1 MRKRSEM
8 TDQEARKLPLSK
20 QASKA
25 LKAYG
30 AKVSQPGY
38 PPTDLLTWALQ
49 NNQVEET
56 FKGTIAMMLQHLEV
70 LTGMDDA
77 KVAAYLFGEE
87 MDLDVGSEPD
97 DVMDVLLEML
107 NLRMSESVEGYPPVT
122 RTL

>member
-1 MRKRSEM
+1 M

-56 FKGTIAMMLQHLEV
+56 FKGSIAMMLNHLD
-70 LTGMDDA
+70 LTVTAMTDA
-77 KVAAYLFGEE
+77 EAAEHLFGEE

-107 NLRMSESVEGYPPVT
+107 NLRTQFVT
-122 RTL
+122 SSAVGVKILTS